1 VTLPKYDVLLP
12 TLFVGLIF
20 PAAAGGWWR
29 FLSGYADQPANS
41 TVYSQL
47 AEPATTE
54 EVSQPQHSV
63 QIAGPI
69 TVRSAPAT
77 GRRHL
82 VASNFIPTKV
92 VDEPLLDVSI
102 VNDEFPED

>member
-1 VTLPKYDVLLP
+1 MTLPKYDVLLP

-29 FLSGYADQPANS
+29 FLSGYADQAANF

-47 AEPATTE
+47 AEPATSKE
-54 EVSQPQHSV
+54 GSQPQHSV
-63 QIAGPI
+63 QIARPI

-77 GRRHL
+77 GSRHL
-82 VASNFIPTKV
+82 VASHLIPTKV
-92 VDEPLLDVSI
+92 ADEPLLDMST